1 MKTKQFGDFVIA
13 SQTRLALPPKIF
25 QGGPWTHLA
34 TVNRSLSEYVAVLH
48 EPTQKI
54 YVEQITATG
63 RFTQIEDD
71 SLWVDLV
78 NYLVWKG
85 VLGFNKDKDVI
96 IGTGF
101 DK

>member
-48 EPTQKI
+48 EQLKRSTLNK
-54 YVEQITATG
+54 
-63 RFTQIEDD
+63 
-71 SLWVDLV
+71 LLLLVDLLKLKMTL
-78 NYLVWKG
+78 YGL
-85 VLGFNKDKDVI
+85 I
-96 IGTGF
+96 
-101 DK
+101 